1 MSLQKHAPLISIVIA
16 LLMTTG
22 AADTQI
28 SGELKK
34 WHKITITFDG
44 PATSENAEPNP
55 FLFYRLNVTF
65 RHVKTGKTYVVP
77 GYYAADGRAGNTSA
91 SSGNKWRVHFSP
103 DEIGLWTYAVSF
115 RQGEN
120 VAVDDDPKAGESAGF
135 FDGMTGLFKVK
146 PSDKEPPDFR
156 ARGRL
161 QYVGRR
167 YLRFAETGEY
177 FLKAGPDSPET
188 MLAYADFDGTYTR
201 KVPLKTYEPHIAD
214 WRTGDPTWKNGRGKG
229 LIGALNYLASKGLN
243 TLSFLTYNAGWD
255 GDNVWPF
262 NRRNAKVRYDCSK
275 LDQWQVVFD
284 HAQKRGIH
292 LNFKTQE
299 TENDDNVPES
309 LDGGNL
315 GVERKLYYRELVAR
329 FGYLLAAT
337 WNLGEENSQT
347 TDQQKAMAAWF
358 ATHDPYRHNVVLHTF
373 PLHQNKIYEPLLGKE
388 SELTGVSLQNHWV
401 ETHTRTLYWVNASE
415 RAGKPWVVAND
426 EQNPASHGVPPDPGY
441 QGFDASSVD
450 YNADS
455 IRHHTLWGNLMA
467 GGSGVEYYFG
477 YDLPQNDL
485 ICEDW
490 RSRDSSWAYA
500 GIALK
505 FFRTQ
510 HIPVERMH
518 CDDTLTA
525 RDDDFCFFSE
535 GEVYLIY
542 LRNGGSLHVHLT
554 PGKYEAGWFNPRTGK
569 GMSHLMLLQTIN
581 GPTKTTI
588 TAPDNK
594 DWLLVIRSKDGGKIV
609 KDNSEITKPSTQ

>member
-1 MSLQKHAPLISIVIA
+1 MFLQKYIPIASIVIA
-16 LLMTTG
+16 LLTTNV

-28 SGELKK
+28 SGEMKK

-44 PATSENAEPNP
+44 PNTSENAEPNP
-55 FLFYRLNVTF
+55 FLSYRLNVTF
-65 RHVKTGKTYVVP
+65 RHAKTGKEYVVP
-77 GYYAADGRAGNTSA
+77 GYYAADGQAGNTSA
-91 SSGNKWRVHFSP
+91 TSGNKWRVHFSP

-115 RQGEN
+115 RRGEN
-120 VAVDDDPKAGESAGF
+120 IAVDDDPEAGESAGF
-135 FDGMTGLFKVK
+135 FDGAAGSFQVD
-146 PSDKEPPDFR
+146 PSDKQPPDFR
-156 ARGRL
+156 ASGRL
-161 QYVGRR
+161 RYVGKR
-167 YLRFAETGEY
+167 YMQFAETGEC

-201 KVPLKTYEPHIAD
+201 KVPLKTYEAHIAD
-214 WRTGDPTWKNGRGKG
+214 WKSGDPTWRNGRGKA

-243 TLSFLTYNAGWD
+243 TLSFLTYNAGGD

-275 LDQWQVVFD
+275 LDQWQIVFD
-284 HAQKRGIH
+284 HAQARGIH

-373 PLHQNKIYEPLLGKE
+373 PPHQNKIYEPLLGKE
-388 SELTGVSLQNHWV
+388 SELTGVSLQNHWA
-401 ETHTRTLYWVNASE
+401 ETHTKTLYWVNASE

-441 QGFDASSVD
+441 QGFEASSMD
-450 YNADS
+450 YSADS

-490 RSRDSSWAYA
+490 RSRDRSWTYA

-510 HIPVERMH
+510 KIPVERMH

-525 RDDDFCFFSE
+525 RDDDYCFFKE
-535 GEVYLIY
+535 GEIYLIY
-542 LRNGGSLHVHLT
+542 LRNGGSLDLHLS
-554 PGKYEAGWFNPRTGK
+554 PGKYEVGWFNPRTGE
-569 GMSHLMLLQTIN
+569 GMNHLLQKQTIS
-581 GPTKTTI
+581 GPTRTTL
-588 TAPDNK
+588 TAVDNK
-594 DWLLVIRSKDGGKIV
+594 DWLLVIRCKNGGKILR
-609 KDNSEITKPSTQ
+609 DNA